1 MPRKLTMKESIEG
14 VAFSKRLQN
23 VLLHQYD
30 FYPEAPKNLDDVV
43 RAFWEDPAKFRR
55 DFMRLPGAGVKLFG
69 EIRDFCQE
77 RGSPQDLAGRIVT
90 VGLDEARAVRGA
102 IDEVRHSVDIHSSL
116 YRWLTRANELFQSST
131 LYIQQ
136 DNDIRPFFDD

>member
-30 FYPEAPKNLDDVV
+30 FYEDDPKNLDDVI
-43 RAFWEDPAKFRR
+43 RAFWEDSAKFRR

-69 EIRDFCQE
+69 EIQDFCRE
-77 RGSPQDLAGRIVT
+77 RGSPQDLAGRVS
-90 VGLDEARAVRGA
+90 LLSLKEASACRRAIYEA
-102 IDEVRHSVDIHSSL
+102 RHSVQVGSPL
-116 YRWLTRANELFQSST
+116 YQWLTRIAEVLKSST
-131 LYIQQ
+131 IHIEQSE
-136 DNDIRPFFDD
+136 DPRSFFRE